1 MRVADADQIGADARP
16 NWSPHPSNRLNPS
29 RGSLNR
35 EDTLIIDPVIL
46 NLAVALG
53 IGLLIGAERER
64 RKGEGPSRSPAGI
77 RTFTVT
83 SLAGAVSIIVG
94 GEVLLAV
101 TTAGFTILTAVAYW
115 RGHDEDPGLT
125 TEIALILTVLL
136 GGLSIQQPALAA
148 GLAVTVAV
156 LLAVRSWLHRFVRS
170 VLTEDELND
179 ALIFAGTT
187 LVVLPLVPDRPMGPY
202 GAINPHSIWILVILV
217 MAISA
222 AGYIA
227 VRLLGAKFGLPI
239 AGLASGFISSTATI
253 GAMGA
258 RAAKTPDV
266 LAAAVAGA
274 VLSTIAT
281 IVQMA
286 LVLAATSMTTLRA
299 LSVPLICAGLAAVV
313 YGAVFTVRAL
323 QRKTQSEAQ
332 SGRAFSLSTALVFA
346 LTLSSILVASAA
358 LREWFG
364 ETGVIVAAALA
375 GFVDTHSAAISV
387 ASLVAS
393 GKMNAADAVFP
404 ILAGLSTN
412 TISKMLLAGTSGG
425 RSFALRVI
433 PGLIVVALAAWAGT
447 LALLI
452 SGWS

>member
-1 MRVADADQIGADARP
+1 MIAV
-16 NWSPHPSNRLNPS
+16 
-29 RGSLNR
+29 
-35 EDTLIIDPVIL
+35 DPVIL

-64 RKGEGPSRSPAGI
+64 RKGEGPSRSPAGV
-77 RTFTVT
+77 RTFTIT
-83 SLAGAVSIIVG
+83 SLGGAISFIVG
-94 GEVLLAV
+94 GQVLFAIA
-101 TTAGFTILTAVAYW
+101 TAGVIILTAVAYW
-115 RGHDEDPGLT
+115 RGREDDPGLT
-125 TEIALILTVLL
+125 TEIALIVTALL
-136 GGLSIQQPALAA
+136 GGLSMQKPALAA

-156 LLAVRSWLHRFVRS
+156 LLAARSRLHRFVKS

-179 ALIFAGTT
+179 ALIFAGAT

-202 GAINPHSIWILVILV
+202 GALNPHSIWILVILV

-222 AGYIA
+222 AGYVA
-227 VRLLGAKFGLPI
+227 VRLLGARFGLPI

-258 RAAKTPDV
+258 RVAKSTDI

-286 LVLAATSMTTLRA
+286 LVLATTSMTTLQA
-299 LSVPLICAGLAAVV
+299 LSVPLICAGLAAIV
-313 YGAVFTVRAL
+313 YGTVFTIRAL
-323 QRKTQSEAQ
+323 QQKTEGEAQ
-332 SGRAFSLSTALVFA
+332 SGRAFSLSAALGFA
-346 LTLSSILVASAA
+346 LTLSCILVASAA

-364 ETGVIVAAALA
+364 ETGIIVAAALA

-393 GKMNAADAVFP
+393 GKMSATDAVFP

-412 TISKMLLAGTSGG
+412 TISKMVLAGISGG

-433 PGLIVVALAAWAGT
+433 PGLIVVALAAWVG
-447 LALLI
+447 ALSFGI
-452 SGWS
+452 GAVF